1 MSDDLDEFRQ
11 AGRAGIPPGGK
22 TARFLENLPD
32 DLRDRAMRAMRT
44 PEIGAGACAKVFAR
58 WAREM
63 NISDPPGAGAVT
75 AWRQNDR
82 ET

>member
-1 MSDDLDEFRQ
+1 MSDDLQEFRQ

-22 TARFLENLPD
+22 TARFLEALPE
-32 DLRDRAMRAMRT
+32 DLQDRALRAMRT

-58 WAREM
+58 WARELD
-63 NISDPPGAGAVT
+63 IPEPPGVGAIS
-75 AWRQNDR
+75 AWRRHDR